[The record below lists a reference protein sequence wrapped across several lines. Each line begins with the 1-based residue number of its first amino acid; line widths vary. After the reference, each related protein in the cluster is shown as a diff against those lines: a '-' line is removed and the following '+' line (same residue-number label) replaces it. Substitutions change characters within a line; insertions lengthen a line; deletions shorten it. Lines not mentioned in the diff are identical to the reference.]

1 MAFIPR
7 HAYIPPESIPR
18 SYFLGHHRAGLTRM
32 TSMLSQ
38 IDLIIECRDYRVPLS
53 STNPMFERLLQGR
66 KRLLVFTKRDVG
78 SPYPPLP
85 SDQKVASLSMPPSTL

>member
-85 SDQKVASLSMPPSTL
+85 SDQKVLSLAMPHYTL